1 MGAAIGAEDFA
12 DLTAYTRMPRVG
24 SLALSPDGTRLVAVV
39 ADLAPDG
46 KTWQGALWEID
57 PAGARP
63 ARRLTRGAK
72 GESNPVFTPSGD
84 LLFLS
89 GRPDPQAKPNDPGS
103 TKDKTAL
110 WLLPPA
116 GEARELFRPAGG
128 VDRVVVAGESGT
140 LLLTA
145 GAHPGGAFTE
155 DANLR
160 KARED
165 AGVTA
170 ILHESYPVR
179 YWDTDL
185 GPAYPRLLTGTLPD
199 AGTAAGSGSAAAG
212 LGSAATGSGVAA
224 GSGSAAAGLGSAAGS
239 TAASSADS
247 AGERLDPAALVDLTP
262 ESAARLDDAAVI
274 SPDGRWVVHTERVE
288 VSASYGA
295 RVRLRLVAA
304 DGSSSR
310 VLADQDGH
318 SFGQVAFLP
327 DSSGVVAV
335 RALDST
341 GDRTWRNALVRISLA
356 GEVAELLPDFV
367 EEVEHPVVAPDGTAV
382 YFTAAQRGH
391 QPVFRLDLA
400 SGEVVRLT
408 ASGAYSEV
416 IVGRDHV
423 YALRSGWDHPPR
435 PVRLDLTG
443 ADQHPVA
450 LPAPGAVESLPG
462 TLTEVSTVVAD
473 GRTVRAWLVLPAGC
487 SADDPAPLLLW
498 VHGGPIMSWNAWSW
512 RWNPWLMAARGYAVL
527 LPDPALSLGYGQ
539 EFIQAGWG
547 SWGAKPYTDLMAITD
562 VAVRR
567 PDIDDSRTAAM
578 GGSFGGYMSNW
589 IATQTDRFKAI
600 VTHAS
605 LWHLDAFT
613 GTTDSSYYWIREVG
627 DPQRDDERVRAN
639 SPHLRVAD
647 IKTPMLVIHGDKD
660 YRVPV
665 GEGQRLFF
673 DLVRHGVPAKFL
685 YFPTENHWILTPGNT
700 KVWYETVFAFLAE
713 HVLGEPWKRPEL
725 L

>member
-1 MGAAIGAEDFA
+1 MVAGLAA
-12 DLTAYTRMPRVG
+12 
-24 SLALSPDGTRLVAVV
+24 
-39 ADLAPDG
+39 DG
-46 KTWQGALWEID
+46 KTWQGALWEVD
-57 PAGARP
+57 PTGARP

-89 GRPDPQAKPNDPGS
+89 GRPDPLAKPGDTAS
-103 TKDKTAL
+103 AKDKTAL
-110 WLLPPA
+110 WLLPPV

-128 VDRVVVAGESGT
+128 VDRVLVAGESGT
-140 LLLTA
+140 LLVTA
-145 GAHPGGAFTE
+145 GAHPGGEFTK
-155 DANLR
+155 DAELR

-179 YWDTDL
+179 YWDSDL
-185 GPAYPRLLTGTLPD
+185 GPAYPRLLTG
-199 AGTAAGSGSAAAG
+199 AVES
-212 LGSAATGSGVAA
+212 
-224 GSGSAAAGLGSAAGS
+224 
-239 TAASSADS
+239 
-247 AGERLDPAALVDLTP
+247 ERLDPAALVDLTP

-274 SPDGRWVVHTERVE
+274 SPDGQWVVHTERVE

-310 VLADQDGH
+310 VLADQDGR
-318 SFGQVAFLP
+318 SFSQAAFLP
-327 DSSGVVAV
+327 DSSGLVAV

-341 GDRTWRNALVRISLA
+341 GDRTWRNTLVRISLS
-356 GEVAELLPDFV
+356 GEVTELLPDFV
-367 EEVEHPVVAPDGTAV
+367 EEVEHPVVAPDGLAV

-391 QPVFRLDLA
+391 QPIWRLDLV
-400 SGEVVRLT
+400 SNELVRLT

-423 YALRSGWDHPPR
+423 YALRSAWDHPPQ
-435 PVRLDLTG
+435 PVRLALEG
-443 ADQHPVA
+443 ADQQPVA
-450 LPAPGAVESLPG
+450 LPAPGAVESVPG

-487 SADDPAPLLLW
+487 SAEEPAPLLLW

-562 VAVRR
+562 VVVRR
-567 PDIDDSRTAAM
+567 PDVDDSRTAAM
-578 GGSFGGYMSNW
+578 GGSFGGYMANW

-613 GTTDSSYYWIREVG
+613 GTTDNSYYWLREVG

-673 DLVRHGVPAKFL
+673 DLVRHGVPAKYL

-700 KVWYETVFAFLAE
+700 KVWYETIFAFLAE
-713 HVLGEPWKRPEL
+713 HVLGEPWQRPDL
-725 L
+725 V

>member
-1 MGAAIGAEDFA
+1 MGAGIPAISAEDFA

-39 ADLAPDG
+39 SGLAADG
-46 KTWQGALWEID
+46 KTWQGSLWELD
-57 PAGARP
+57 PTGQRP

-72 GESNPVFTPSGD
+72 SESNPVFTPSGD

-89 GRPDPQAKPNDPGS
+89 GRPDQQAKPGDGG
-103 TKDKTAL
+103 TGKDKTAL
-110 WLLPPA
+110 WLLPPV
-116 GEARELFRPAGG
+116 GEAREVFRPAGG
-128 VDRVVVAGESGT
+128 VDRVVVAGETGT

-145 GAHPGGAFTE
+145 GAHPGGGFGQ
-155 DANLR
+155 DGDRR

-179 YWDTDL
+179 YWDSDL
-185 GPAYPRLLTGTLPD
+185 GPAYPRLLTATVPSPD
-199 AGTAAGSGSAAAG
+199 PAG
-212 LGSAATGSGVAA
+212 
-224 GSGSAAAGLGSAAGS
+224 
-239 TAASSADS
+239 ASDP
-247 AGERLDPAALVDLTP
+247 AGERLSAADLVDLTP

-295 RVRLRLVAA
+295 RVRLRLAAA

-310 VLADQDGH
+310 VLADRDGH
-318 SFGQVAFLP
+318 SFMQVAFLP

-341 GDRTWRNALVRISLA
+341 ADRVWRNTLVRISLA
-356 GEVAELLPDFV
+356 GEVTDLAADLV
-367 EEVEHPVVAPDGTAV
+367 EEVEHPVVAPDGRAV

-391 QPVFRLDLA
+391 QPIFRLDLA
-400 SGEVVRLT
+400 TSEVVRLT

-416 IVGRDHV
+416 IVGHDHV

-435 PVRLDLTG
+435 PVRLELEG
-443 ADQHPVA
+443 ADQEPVA

-462 TLTEVSTVVAD
+462 TLTEVSTVVED
-473 GRTVRAWLVLPAGC
+473 GRTVRAWLVLPSGC
-487 SADDPAPLLLW
+487 SADAPAPLLLW

-562 VAVRR
+562 VTVRR
-567 PDIDDSRTAAM
+567 PDIDDNRTAAM
-578 GGSFGGYMSNW
+578 GGSFGGYMANW
-589 IATQTDRFKAI
+589 IATRTDRFKAI

-613 GTTDSSYYWIREVG
+613 GTTDASYYWIREVG
-627 DPQRDDERVRAN
+627 DPQRDDERVRAY

-647 IKTPMLVIHGDKD
+647 IKTPMLV
-660 YRVPV
+660 
-665 GEGQRLFF
+665 
-673 DLVRHGVPAKFL
+673 
-685 YFPTENHWILTPGNT
+685 
-700 KVWYETVFAFLAE
+700 
-713 HVLGEPWKRPEL
+713 
-725 L
+725 